1 MTNMLP
7 NECILVVN
15 KYSLNYI
22 QEYLHNL
29 GYSWVSGKSLLNV
42 FYKETISF
50 IIHYNKVRYSDE
62 SIRNSMKAHPTY
74 KVIYDYELLDC
85 KNLFND

>member
-29 GYSWVSGKSLLNV
+29 GYSWISGKSLLNV

-50 IIHYNKVRYSDE
+50 IICNNKVRYSNE
-62 SIRNSMKAHPTY
+62 SVKNSMKAHPTY
-74 KVIYDYELLDC
+74 KVIYDYELIDYKALY
-85 KNLFND
+85 ND

>member
-1 MTNMLP
+1 MINMLP
-7 NECILVVN
+7 DKFILVVE
-15 KYSLNYI
+15 KHSLNYI

-29 GYSWVSGKSLLNV
+29 GYSWNSGKSLLNV
-42 FYKETISF
+42 FHKETVSF
-50 IIHYNKVRYSDE
+50 IIRNNKVRYSDE